1 MASMPTIYISPGGGE
16 GISHASRHPP
26 PSGGPALTGWRDTL
40 TFKGAYSE
48 SRTAPA
54 HARTTRTDCRPRLSR
69 SCSLPPSCC
78 LGRCLG
84 CRLGH
89 CKQGARSAR
98 TCVLAL
104 ILLLR
109 ALPHMPSH
117 APCMCTYSPPRV
129 RLSLVRRPQ
138 AAATGRRL
146 RLCQHRRRRSSL
158 VLDAGGGVALAGV
171 ATSGGTRQQPWHT
184 AAAAAAAAA
193 AEPYSR
199 DAS

>member
-1 MASMPTIYISPGGGE
+1 M
-16 GISHASRHPP
+16 
-26 PSGGPALTGWRDTL
+26 TGWRDTL

-48 SRTAPA
+48 SQTAPA

-146 RLCQHRRRRSSL
+146 RLCHHRRRRSSL
-158 VLDAGGGVALAGV
+158 VLDVRTGRSHQAPRGGATHGRVRQGLGFNLSKEGKTSAIRNIQRRALDVGETPCPEGSSGHVVPV
-171 ATSGGTRQQPWHT
+171 ATPHRLTS
-184 AAAAAAAAA
+184 
-193 AEPYSR
+193 
-199 DAS
+199 